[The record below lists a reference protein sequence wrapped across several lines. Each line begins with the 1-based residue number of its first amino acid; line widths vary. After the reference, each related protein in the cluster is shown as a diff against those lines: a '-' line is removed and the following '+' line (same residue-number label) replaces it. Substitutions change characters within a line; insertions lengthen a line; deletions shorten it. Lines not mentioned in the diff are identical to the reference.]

1 MREQTTNP
9 ARSELTAFW
18 FGRVDYEVAWKW
30 QRDRHRLRTQ
40 ELCGDSV
47 ALLEHP
53 ATYTLGRRSVEDE
66 VVYDARERAA
76 RGISL
81 YRVDRGGRA
90 TYHGPGQVVGYPILG
105 LGSRYD
111 VLAYLRGLEAAL
123 IATVADLGV
132 EAERDP
138 RHTGVWVGGNKIAA
152 IGVKVTRGVTMHGF
166 ALNVTADLDMYEG
179 IVPCG
184 IQDHWVTSIEAE
196 TGVAFTLRDVSMIL
210 ARHLAGVLER
220 RLSWDHFGPLR
231 PRGAAEEPSRV
242 ESPVSS

>member
-1 MREQTTNP
+1 MSEHRTQPEK
-9 ARSELTAFW
+9 AELTAFW

-53 ATYTLGRRSVEDE
+53 ATYTLGRRTVEDD
-66 VVYDARERAA
+66 VVYGARERAA

-81 YRVDRGGRA
+81 YRVDRDGRA

-166 ALNVTADLDMYEG
+166 ALNVTTDLEMYEG

-196 TGVAFTLRDVSMIL
+196 TGIAFALPDVSMIL
-210 ARHLAGVLER
+210 ARQLARVLGR
-220 RLSWDHFGPLR
+220 RLSWEQFGPPR
-231 PRGAAEEPSRV
+231 PRRPGDEPSRV